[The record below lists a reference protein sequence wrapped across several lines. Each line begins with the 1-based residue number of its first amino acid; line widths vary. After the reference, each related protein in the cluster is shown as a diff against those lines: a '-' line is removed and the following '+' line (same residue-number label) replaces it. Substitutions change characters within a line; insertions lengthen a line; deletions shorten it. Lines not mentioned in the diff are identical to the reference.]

1 MMSVLVCEIRR
12 KKLCLSS

>member
-1 MMSVLVCEIRR
+1 MSVLVCEIRR